1 MSTWCRHRT
10 PFTSEF
16 KTCKIG
22 VDFHKFPR
30 QHDLMPCLGQ
40 TAEAKALCP
49 KYSGYTS
56 EEIEAHEKSLAESLD
71 RMAII
76 RQAIIANVKAT
87 GQRQGRIPCPAC
99 VRAEYNFHLGPKAY
113 RGDTQDM
120 LLEAEKQL
128 RQALTGK
135 RQLERAYEKL
145 KQGTR

>member
-99 VRAEYNFHLGPKAY
+99 KTGTVGYS
-113 RGDTQDM
+113 
-120 LLEAEKQL
+120 
-128 RQALTGK
+128 QASNGHVHARCSTEGCASWM
-135 RQLERAYEKL
+135 E
-145 KQGTR
+145 